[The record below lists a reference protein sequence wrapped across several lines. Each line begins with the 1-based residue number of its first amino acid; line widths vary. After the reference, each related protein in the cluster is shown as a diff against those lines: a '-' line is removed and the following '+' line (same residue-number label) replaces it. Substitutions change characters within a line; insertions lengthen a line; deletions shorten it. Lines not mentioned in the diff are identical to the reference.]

1 MADESDFSLDDQ
13 VLDEGRLQDY
23 LSGDLPTFGE
33 NDANIEPDVRPPTA
47 HLDFDSSSSTADGSA
62 GTGESHDDIASI
74 FQTGAKSAAD
84 IAKAAADAQIAA
96 AKNGQR
102 PNATAP
108 QPRPPG
114 RPAAPAP
121 VVPAP
126 ANPAPVP
133 VANQSAMSSGATIPL
148 VVGGV
153 LAGGLILGIIAAAA
167 AGKRPRNRYQV
178 RV

>member
-1 MADESDFSLDDQ
+1 MADESDFSFDDQ

-23 LSGDLPTFGE
+23 LSGDLPMFGE

-47 HLDFDSSSSTADGSA
+47 HVDLDSGSSTADGSA
-62 GTGESHDDIASI
+62 GTSESHEDIASI

-102 PNATAP
+102 PPATAP
-108 QPRPPG
+108 QPRSPS

-126 ANPAPVP
+126 ANPAPIS
-133 VANQSAMSSGATIPL
+133 VANHSAMSSSATIPL
-148 VVGGV
+148 VIGGV
-153 LAGGLILGIIAAAA
+153 LAGGLLLGIIAAASA
-167 AGKRPRNRYQV
+167 SKRPRNRYQV